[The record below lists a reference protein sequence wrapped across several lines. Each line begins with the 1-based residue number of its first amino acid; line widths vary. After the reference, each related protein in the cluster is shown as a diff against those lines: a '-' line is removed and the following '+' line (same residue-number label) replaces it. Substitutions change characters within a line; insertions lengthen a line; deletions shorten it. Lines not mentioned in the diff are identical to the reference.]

1 MGDLCL
7 PILQGWGRNS
17 LRARDSRQVGS
28 SFTSLIDLRELVKD
42 RNDSLGEASTWACS
56 QDEENV
62 RLQGVRSDLVVPRP
76 LGAKQ
81 IRMLVHSM

>member
-1 MGDLCL
+1 MPESLVKLGAVL
-7 PILQGWGRNS
+7 PVPTYSQSKSIYVNR
-17 LRARDSRQVGS
+17 
-28 SFTSLIDLRELVKD
+28 VKD
-42 RNDSLGEASTWACS
+42 RNELGEAFTSRACS

-81 IRMLVHSM
+81 IRILVHSM